1 MRLLSFLFSFSVLF
15 SCSNKD
21 ESLAE
26 VDQETSPLTI
36 ISYSPTTAYTGD
48 EVTIIAEGID
58 ILETYSISFNNVLAD
73 SITVKESEFKVTIP
87 EDATS
92 GDITIDFLD
101 FQNEVGP
108 IQVTQ
113 ELDKFYILGT
123 TLEYPTTCEEIEIYD
138 LDFINMELTG
148 LGSYVNYSCTYMG
161 GLVSRDGM
169 TLFSKQ
175 SNTATFFY
183 EEYTSQ
189 GQPSDFT
196 AKVLNLNTFEIS
208 QFDLNGDN
216 WYRSLS
222 AVNDTS
228 LYFTQYYN
236 YDFPIG
242 ETYRLYAK
250 DLITSEEQ
258 VVYDFPIENKYSLRI
273 SGIIP
278 SSNTLFSFT
287 EDNNGAP
294 LFLKINLDTNELT
307 TVPLPDAAEYSNIL
321 VNEDERVFVSRKDPV
336 TRNRGQIMEINP
348 QNGLPINVIAT
359 LEEKF
364 WVKELQYSTSTG
376 RIFGLIYFSDFKV
389 PTENYLF
396 TLELTTNNLSKT
408 ILPET
413 PRFYY
418 IYLNQ

>member
-1 MRLLSFLFSFSVLF
+1 
-15 SCSNKD
+15 
-21 ESLAE
+21 
-26 VDQETSPLTI
+26 
-36 ISYSPTTAYTGD
+36 
-48 EVTIIAEGID
+48 
-58 ILETYSISFNNVLAD
+58 
-73 SITVKESEFKVTIP
+73 
-87 EDATS
+87 
-92 GDITIDFLD
+92 
-101 FQNEVGP
+101 
-108 IQVTQ
+108 
-113 ELDKFYILGT
+113 
-123 TLEYPTTCEEIEIYD
+123 
-138 LDFINMELTG
+138 
-148 LGSYVNYSCTYMG
+148 MG
-161 GLVSRDGM
+161 GLGSRDGM

-189 GQPSDFT
+189 GQPSNFT

-250 DLITSEEQ
+250 DLITFEEQ

-294 LFLKINLDTNELT
+294 VFLKINLDTNELT

-364 WVKELQYSTSTG
+364 WVKELQYSASTG
-376 RIFGLIYFSDFKV
+376 RIFGLIYFSDFNV